1 MQVIFAWDTSPNFEG
16 VRVKVA
22 LPPPQQ
28 FWRTQDPLFYP
39 KTGLFEVS
47 RTHDPLFALFTR
59 ISGRLQANSGTTV
72 HQPRAKAGL
81 FTDNGTTVR
90 ENLLCRSKPANYEI
104 INSIYNNIGG
114 WKHE

>member
-1 MQVIFAWDTSPNFEG
+1 MQVILAWDTSLNFEG

-28 FWRTQDPLFYP
+28 FWRTH
-39 KTGLFEVS
+39 E
-47 RTHDPLFALFTR
+47 PLFALFTR
-59 ISGRLQANSGTTV
+59 FSRRLQAINGITV
-72 HQPRAKAGL
+72 REDYAKAGL

-104 INSIYNNIGG
+104 IDSIYNNIGG